1 MSFRSVIFAPVG
13 GGNTTASD
21 RQDLT
26 ASLATVTSTAAIP
39 INFPAFN
46 FRANVDMNI
55 RFGSTGIPAAAAT
68 DFQIPANTV
77 ITFSTTKMTNVIRIF
92 NPTAGTGAYWIQP
105 LTIAG

>member
-13 GGNTTASD
+13 GGNTSASD

-26 ASLATVTSTAAIP
+26 AQLATVTSSAAIP

-46 FRANVDMNI
+46 FRANVEMNI

-68 DFQIPANTV
+68 DFQVPANTIV
-77 ITFSTTKMTNVIRIF
+77 TFAMTKQCNVIRIF
-92 NPTAGTGAYWIQP
+92 NPTGGNGNYWIQP